1 MNEKTSIFIRDFLGI
16 AILAFSLF
24 TIVSLAT
31 YSATDPSMNTSLSSQ
46 ELVTNSGGLVGA
58 YISDGLVQLFGS
70 SSFFFPMITL
80 IIGWA
85 CVRRKE
91 FNHWPLR
98 LVSGIFLL
106 TGICALSAVLMNAGP
121 VFKGYAE
128 IGGLT
133 GAVLGKFLVIWLSPV
148 GATIFL
154 ITMIFASLLAMTG
167 KTVNSILEIVGK
179 LVGTGIGKLLRLLN
193 NLKLIVSEFVNTVR
207 KSSLTAKEEPHNTV
221 VPTEP
226 LIITRPKLPGITTGS
241 TQTPIIIPRKRKTIV
256 NFVVNEN
263 QPPVPENGDY
273 QIPPVNLLNEP
284 LPIEDSDE
292 MKEEILVSTSILER
306 KLSDFGVEGKVIQVL
321 PGPVITLYEF
331 EPAPGIK
338 VSRILALSDDLALAM
353 RALSLRILAPVPG
366 KPVVGIEIPNIRK
379 EVVSFKEII
388 TSKEF
393 VESDSKLMM
402 VIGKDN
408 IGEPVV
414 QDLATIPHLLMAG
427 STGAGKS
434 VGLNAMIC
442 SILLNATPDEV
453 KMIMIDPKMLELS
466 IFDGIPHL
474 IAPVVTNPKKAAAAL
489 SWAVD
494 EMENRYKLM
503 SKVGVRNI
511 TGFNVKMD
519 TEREEYEIKLKQWEH
534 DNKNSVKSDEIE
546 PEEESDKP
554 TEPPEKL
561 PYILI
566 VIDELA
572 DLMMVASKG
581 VEEALTRL
589 AQMARASGI
598 HLIVATQRPSVDVL
612 TGIIKANFPSRI
624 SYKVTSRVDS
634 RTILDSMG
642 AEKLLGKGDM
652 LFMPPGT
659 HRLLRIHGAM
669 VSDEEIQKIISFIK
683 EQKKPTY
690 KEQIF
695 EGAVTD
701 KGKTKEAEDYD
712 ERYDEALAIVAKDRQ
727 ASISYIQRRLRIGY
741 NRAASIIEMMERDG
755 VVGPS
760 DGVRPREIYVSP
772 IPNE

>member
-226 LIITRPKLPGITTGS
+226 LIITRPKLSGITTGS

-292 MKEEILVSTSILER
+292 MKEEILISTSILER

-393 VESDSKLMM
+393 VQSDSKLMM

-519 TEREEYEIKLKQWEH
+519 TEREEYEMKLKQWEH

-546 PEEESDKP
+546 SEEESDKP

-690 KEQIF
+690 KDQIF
-695 EGAVTD
+695 EVAVTD